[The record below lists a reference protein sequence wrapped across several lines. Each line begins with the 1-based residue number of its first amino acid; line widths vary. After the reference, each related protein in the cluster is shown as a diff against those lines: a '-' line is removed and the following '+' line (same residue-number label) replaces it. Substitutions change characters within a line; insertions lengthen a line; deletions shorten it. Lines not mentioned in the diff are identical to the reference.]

1 MSYERERQ
9 NNALL
14 TTLSDR
20 ASALK
25 QVTINIYDNAQS
37 SHSIIDRNDDMFSS
51 MGTSLKNSAGRLGR
65 MARGN
70 GRWGTVR
77 LAGCIVAGV
86 VVVYYLGSFIFS
98 FF

>member
-1 MSYERERQ
+1 MPGHSQ

-14 TTLSDR
+14 STLQDR

-37 SHSIIDRNDDMFSS
+37 SHQIIDRNDDMFSS
-51 MGTSLKNSAGRLGR
+51 MGVSLKNSAGRLGR

-70 GRWGTVR
+70 GRFGTLR
-77 LAGCIVAGV
+77 LAGCIVAAV
-86 VVVYYLGSFIFS
+86 LLLYYTCKLIFS